1 VRGELLGDDG
11 GEFLVGF
18 LQKSHL
24 VVEDSQVYYGENDEV
39 LVLDGLHVVLEGSQ
53 QVYGL

>member
-1 VRGELLGDDG
+1 MERVLLVDDS

-24 VVEDSQVYYGENDEV
+24 IVENSQVYGSQHDEV
-39 LVLDGLHVVLEGSQ
+39 LVLDGLHVVL
-53 QVYGL
+53 